1 MFLSALSE
9 FFDQQWTRLE
19 SAVGQDKVNE
29 AMHILET
36 EGLDVSAID
45 RSCCEELKLILSKKY
60 DEPIASSTRLDKH
73 GWSKAHIQDHMK
85 RFLCDKIRRAGD
97 LMRQTLGANVGSDG
111 GSDGGPEGP
120 EGPED
125 FDCDLEEKYDG
136 SKIDDAMASSL
147 HELIN

>member
-1 MFLSALSE
+1 MWMFLSALSE

-29 AMHILET
+29 AMEILES
-36 EGLDVSAID
+36 EGLDVQAID
-45 RSCCEELKLILSKKY
+45 RACCEELKLILSKKY
-60 DEPIASSTRLDKH
+60 DEPIASSTRLEKH

-97 LMRQTLGANVGSDG
+97 LMRQTLGHEASGHDG
-111 GSDGGPEGP
+111 GHDGGHEN
-120 EGPED
+120 
-125 FDCDLEEKYDG
+125 FDIEKNDN
-136 SKIDDAMASSL
+136 AMASSL

>member
-29 AMHILET
+29 AMEILES
-36 EGLDVSAID
+36 EGLDVQAID
-45 RSCCEELKLILSKKY
+45 RACCEELKLILSKKY
-60 DEPIASSTRLDKH
+60 DEPIASSTRLEKH

-97 LMRQTLGANVGSDG
+97 LMRQTLGHDDDVDGHEASGHASGHDDDVGGHG
-111 GSDGGPEGP
+111 GHEN
-120 EGPED
+120 
-125 FDCDLEEKYDG
+125 FDIE
-136 SKIDDAMASSL
+136 KIDNAMASSL